1 MPRLSLFKRVS
12 SEDEPTSTE
21 SAEPRAVRN
30 LRSFKNA
37 FLATT
42 AEFLFVLFPLMVLAF
57 VILTTKTKA
66 HSLLAT
72 PEWSFGAAIL
82 FGQAVQKITAASART
97 QAYPWQK
104 TTLLVSALLIF
115 GLVPSLITL
124 ALLIHQTPMQAAAHD
139 PTLAYCQVG
148 LFLMGSLMFLLL
160 GTVSHY
166 LLFDETGRPGA
177 GETNNGVR

>member
-1 MPRLSLFKRVS
+1 MARFGVFTRVNAAPDPGPLP
-12 SEDEPTSTE
+12 EEP
-21 SAEPRAVRN
+21 AERGAQT

-37 FLATT
+37 FQATM

-57 VILTTKTKA
+57 VILTTRTRS

-115 GLVPSLITL
+115 GLMPSLITL
-124 ALLIHQTPMQAAAHD
+124 ALLIYDAPPSVVVHD
-139 PTLAYCQVG
+139 STLTICQVA
-148 LFLMGSLMFLLL
+148 LFVLGSLAFLFL

-166 LLFDETGRPGA
+166 LLFDKQTFEARS
-177 GETNNGVR
+177 